1 MIVKNIQTKY
11 GTVTEK
17 NGWYYI
23 SSNEHGHRGKA
34 LHRVIFEDYHKC
46 TLLPEANIHHRNF
59 NKHDNRIENL
69 QLLSASEHQKIHK
82 ALYQP
87 SDEHKK
93 AISNGL
99 KGRKLDIIHR
109 INLRRSARRE

>member
-1 MIVKNIQTKY
+1 MRIKSIQTKY
-11 GTVTEK
+11 GTITEK
-17 NGWYYI
+17 HGWYYV

-46 TLLPEANIHHRNF
+46 TLLPWANIHHRNF

-82 ALYQP
+82 ALYKP
-87 SDEHKK
+87 SEMHKK
-93 AISNGL
+93 AISKGL
-99 KGRKLDIIHR
+99 KGRKLDVIHR
-109 INLRRSARRE
+109 INLRRSKKRK

>member
-1 MIVKNIQTKY
+1 MTVMRIKSIQTKY
-11 GTVTEK
+11 GTITEK
-17 NGWYYI
+17 HGWYYV
-23 SSNEHGHRGKA
+23 SSNEHG
-34 LHRVIFEDYHKC
+34 HRVIFEDYHKC
-46 TLLPEANIHHRNF
+46 TLLPWANIHHRNF

-82 ALYQP
+82 AIYRP
-87 SDEHKK
+87 SEQHKQ

-109 INLRRSARRE
+109 INLRRSKKR

>member
-1 MIVKNIQTKY
+1 MRVHSIQTKY

-34 LHRVIFEDYHKC
+34 LHRVIFEDYHRC
-46 TLLPEANIHHRNF
+46 ILLPHANIHHRNF
-59 NKHDNRIENL
+59 DKHDNRIENL

-82 ALYQP
+82 ARYKP
-87 SDEHKK
+87 SKEHCE
-93 AISNGL
+93 AISKGL
-99 KGRKLDIIHR
+99 KGRKLDVIHR
-109 INLRRSARRE
+109 INLRRSKKRK

>member
-1 MIVKNIQTKY
+1 MKFNVRTKY

-34 LHRVIFEDYHKC
+34 LHRVIYEDYHKC
-46 TLLPEANIHHRNF
+46 TLLPWANIHHRNF

-82 ALYQP
+82 AICRP
-87 SDEHKK
+87 SDEHRK

-99 KGRKLDIIHR
+99 KGRKLDILHR
-109 INLRRSARRE
+109 INLRRSQRRKK